1 MTEMQA
7 AGFFVPAGLMAPL
20 LRDFDLQGEALVA
33 VLEQCQKENRLELLD
48 GVLALV
54 RDVQPLEAALPA
66 AALEAVVRAFARR
79 SDPRA
84 FTYWDAFLAGGHAP
98 TDAFCVQVITLC
110 SEGRNIPLVEH
121 ILASTRAAGRSTLAV
136 YSAVMRVYAH
146 SRLYHKACDLFP
158 SLVEDGVEPDNV
170 MYGSLIKAA
179 VECGRLDFSRELLRK
194 SGTMDIQNYM
204 SLFRACGRERKVSKA
219 LDLLQE
225 LEQSDVGIDTTA
237 YNCVLDV
244 CVKCGDA
251 GAVRRLFAKMKETG
265 YVDVISFN
273 TLLKDMNAASIQ

>member
-84 FTYWDAFLAGGHAP
+84 FAYWDGLLAGGHAP

-121 ILASTRAAGRSTLAV
+121 ILASIRAAGRSTLAV

-179 VECGRLDFSRELLRK
+179 MECGRLDFSRELLRK

-225 LEQSDVGIDTTA
+225 LEDSDVGIDTTA

-244 CVKCGDA
+244 CVKCGDSA
-251 GAVRRLFAKMKETG
+251 AVRRLFAKMKETG
-265 YVDVISFN
+265 YIDVI
-273 TLLKDMNAASIQ
+273 